1 MNKIFAG
8 VDVGRK
14 NIVFGMALF
23 LVLGAVVGVPLTVDL
38 FGGSMLTE
46 GQYQTWKVM
55 HGYGIFLAFVNFFF
69 GYLIDR
75 LSISE
80 QQKEIASWSFVA
92 AGLVGG
98 IGRPILFLLTSPGG
112 IASYAISLV
121 ETGGFVLGTFIFV
134 RGQLKESS
142 AHQPKETARPAS
154 EMPAANDNCG
164 WTWEGWAQMM
174 KALEA
179 NGVNVNECINFMKGK
194 SDEYLNHLRPS

>member
-1 MNKIFAG
+1 MNRIFAG
-8 VDVGRK
+8 VDAGRK

-23 LVLGAVVGVPLTVDL
+23 LVLGAVVGTPLTVDL

-46 GQYQTWKVM
+46 SQYQTWKVL

-75 LSISE
+75 LNMSK

-98 IGRPILFLLTSPGG
+98 IGRPILLLLSSPGG

-121 ETGGFVLGTFIFV
+121 ETGGFILGTFIFV
-134 RGQLKESS
+134 RGQMKENS
-142 AHQPKETARPAS
+142 AQQPKETAQPAS
-154 EMPAANDNCG
+154 EAPAADG
-164 WTWEGWAQMM
+164 HG
-174 KALEA
+174 
-179 NGVNVNECINFMKGK
+179 KGG
-194 SDEYLNHLRPS
+194 HR